1 MDILMCKNNMSSSRW
16 NPFPS
21 VINIGRSSVLPTLL
35 KFFWKLIWRKL
46 PNIQK
51 SLFWLGISTLE
62 ENFVLKIHPATTF
75 IYHEIYPKLVRN
87 DCVIKNN
94 GSLSDSKSIPSSA
107 NDTVNF
113 CPQEYREWEE
123 HRMWKKAWMNP
134 QTNRETTKTEH
145 VALFVSINYLF
156 GS

>member
-35 KFFWKLIWRKL
+35 KFVWKLVWRKL
-46 PNIQK
+46 QI
-51 SLFWLGISTLE
+51 F
-62 ENFVLKIHPATTF
+62 ENRHFLLWFQHWWRAENMFPATIF
-75 IYHEIYPKLVRN
+75 MYHEIYPKLVRN

-113 CPQEYREWEE
+113 CPRIQRLREE